1 MANDD
6 TVQLKTLILDTVP
19 DPPALED
26 GDEAKLFKSLPVKPR
41 GDRYKF
47 IRTIGFGGMK
57 AVLLVEDRDTG
68 REIAMALIPDYRD
81 RPHRDLERFVSEA
94 RINAMLEHPN
104 IVPVH
109 DIGKD
114 ASGAPYFT
122 MKYLRGKMLEKV
134 IKLLREGDAAT
145 TARYTLF
152 RRLQIFIRV
161 CNAIDFAHSHGVCHL
176 DIKPSNINLGDHGEV
191 VVLDWGLARMLDEN
205 GRAKLDD
212 RRPKGTPGYIAP
224 EYLNPASAGQVGIRS
239 DIYSLGALLY
249 AMLTL
254 EAPLAG
260 RSVEEI
266 LRHTAAGDVPRPSL
280 AAPGRDIP
288 ASLEAVCMKAMAR
301 KPEGRYNSVTE
312 LRDEITAYI
321 AGFSTRAEH
330 AGPVRQL
337 LLFAGR
343 NRMALLLL
351 LAALLVTLLVA
362 LLIWALFD

>member
-1 MANDD
+1 MEKID
-6 TVQLKTLILDTVP
+6 TGQLKTIVLDDVSAAP
-19 DPPALED
+19 SLDD
-26 GDEAKLFKSLPVKPR
+26 GDEARLFDSLPVKPR
-41 GDRYKF
+41 GERYKF

-68 REIAMALIPDYRD
+68 REVAMALIPDYRD
-81 RPHRDLERFVSEA
+81 RPHRDLERFVGEA

-134 IKLLREGDAAT
+134 IRLLRDGDGAA

-224 EYLNPASAGQVGIRS
+224 EYLNPASSGAVGVRS

-249 AMLTL
+249 VMLAL
-254 EAPLAG
+254 EPPLAG

-266 LRHTAAGDVPRPSL
+266 LRHTAAGDVPPPSS
-280 AAPGRDIP
+280 AAPERDIP

-312 LRDEITAYI
+312 LRDEITAYL
-321 AGFSTRAEH
+321 AGFSTQAEH
-330 AGPVRQL
+330 AGPVRRAALFTARNWMTL
-337 LLFAGR
+337 LLV
-343 NRMALLLL
+343 
-351 LAALLVTLLVA
+351 LAALLIAALV
-362 LLIWALFD
+362 WALFYF

>member
-1 MANDD
+1 MAKLE
-6 TVQLKTLILDTVP
+6 TGQLKTLIIDNAAA
-19 DPPALED
+19 PPSLED
-26 GDEAKLFKSLPVKPR
+26 GDEAQLFNSLPVKPR
-41 GDRYKF
+41 GERYKF

-68 REIAMALIPDYRD
+68 REIAMALIPDFRD

-109 DIGKD
+109 DIGID

-122 MKYLRGKMLEKV
+122 MKYLRGKMLEKI
-134 IKLLREGDAAT
+134 IKKLRSGDAEAT
-145 TARYTLF
+145 ERYTLF
-152 RRLQIFIRV
+152 RRLQIFLRV

-176 DIKPSNINLGDHGEV
+176 DIKPSNINIGDYGEV

-224 EYLNPASAGQVGIRS
+224 EYLDPASAGQVGVRS

-249 AMLTL
+249 ALLTL

-280 AAPGRDIP
+280 AAPERDIP
-288 ASLEAVCMKAMAR
+288 ASLDAVCMKAMTR
-301 KPEGRYNSVTE
+301 KPEGRYASVKE
-312 LRDEITAYI
+312 LRDEINAYL
-321 AGFSTRAEH
+321 AGFSTQAEH
-330 AGPVRQL
+330 AGPVRQVALFTARNWMTL
-337 LLFAGR
+337 LLV
-343 NRMALLLL
+343 
-351 LAALLVTLLVA
+351 LAALLIAALVLA
-362 LLIWALFD
+362 LLYF

>member
-1 MANDD
+1 MDKID
-6 TVQLKTLILDTVP
+6 TGQLKTIVIDDSAVP
-19 DPPALED
+19 DLD
-26 GDEAKLFKSLPVKPR
+26 NGDEALLFKSLPVKPR

-68 REIAMALIPDYRD
+68 REVAMALMPDFRD

-94 RINAMLEHPN
+94 RISAMLEHPN

-109 DIGKD
+109 DIGID

-122 MKYLRGKMLEKV
+122 MKYLRGKMLEKI
-134 IKLLREGDAAT
+134 IKLLRAEDAET
-145 TARYTLF
+145 MERYTLF

-161 CNAIDFAHSHGVCHL
+161 CNAINFAHSKGVCHL
-176 DIKPSNINLGDHGEV
+176 DIKPSNINIGDYGEV
-191 VVLDWGLARMLDEN
+191 VVLDWGLARKLDEN

-224 EYLNPASAGQVGIRS
+224 EYLDPRSAEQVGVRS

-249 AMLTL
+249 VMLTL
-254 EAPLAG
+254 EPPLAG
-260 RSVEEI
+260 LSVEEI

-301 KPEGRYNSVTE
+301 RPEGRYASVTE
-312 LRDEITAYI
+312 LRDEITAYL
-321 AGFSTRAEH
+321 AGFSTRAEN
-330 AGPVRQL
+330 AGPVREVALFTARNWMVL
-337 LLFAGR
+337 LLI
-343 NRMALLLL
+343 
-351 LAALLVTLLVA
+351 LAALLIAALVLA
-362 LLIWALFD
+362 LLYF

>member
-1 MANDD
+1 MAQTDSG
-6 TVQLKTLILDTVP
+6 QLKTLILDDEAP
-19 DPPALED
+19 APALED
-26 GDEAKLFKSLPVKPR
+26 GDEARLFKSLPVKPR
-41 GDRYKF
+41 GERYKF

-68 REIAMALIPDYRD
+68 REIAMALIPDFRD

-109 DIGKD
+109 DIGID

-122 MKYLRGKMLEKV
+122 MKYLRGKMLEK
-134 IKLLREGDAAT
+134 IIRQLRDGDEPT
-145 TARYTLF
+145 IARYTLF

-176 DIKPSNINLGDHGEV
+176 DIKPSNINIGDYGEV
-191 VVLDWGLARMLDEN
+191 VVLDWGLARLLDEN

-224 EYLNPASAGQVGIRS
+224 EYLNPASAAQVGIRS

-260 RSVEEI
+260 MSVEEI

-280 AAPGRDIP
+280 AAPERDIP

-301 KPEGRYNSVTE
+301 KPEGRYASVTE
-312 LRDEITAYI
+312 LRDEITAYL
-321 AGFSTRAEH
+321 AGFSTQAEH
-330 AGPVRQL
+330 AGPIRQAA
-337 LLFAGR
+337 LFAAR
-343 NRMALLLL
+343 HWMTLLLL
-351 LAALLVTLLVA
+351 LAALLIAALVLALLVT
-362 LLIWALFD
+362 

>member
-1 MANDD
+1 MANND
-6 TVQLKTLILDTVP
+6 TGQIKTLILD
-19 DPPALED
+19 DGAAPPALED
-26 GDEAKLFKSLPVKPR
+26 GDEAQLFKSLPVKPR
-41 GDRYKF
+41 GERYKF

-68 REIAMALIPDYRD
+68 REIAMALIPDFRD

-109 DIGKD
+109 DIGID

-122 MKYLRGKMLEKV
+122 MKYLRGQMLEKI
-134 IKLLREGDAAT
+134 IKLLRSGDAEAT
-145 TARYTLF
+145 ERFTLF

-161 CNAIDFAHSHGVCHL
+161 CSAINFAHSKGVCHL
-176 DIKPSNINLGDHGEV
+176 DIKPSNINIGDYGEV

-224 EYLNPASAGQVGIRS
+224 EYLNPNSAGEVGIRS

-260 RSVEEI
+260 MGVDEI

-280 AAPGRDIP
+280 AAPEREIP

-301 KPEGRYNSVTE
+301 KPEGRYASVTE
-312 LRDEITAYI
+312 LRDEITAYL
-321 AGFSTRAEH
+321 AGFSTQAEH
-330 AGPVRQL
+330 AGPVRQVA
-337 LLFAGR
+337 LFTAR
-343 NRMALLLL
+343 NWMTLLL
-351 LAALLVTLLVA
+351 LAAA
-362 LLIWALFD
+362 LLIAVLVLALLKS

>member
-1 MANDD
+1 MAKNE
-6 TVQLKTLILDTVP
+6 TEQLKTLIIDGEGAAPT
-19 DPPALED
+19 LEN
-26 GDEAKLFKSLPVKPR
+26 GDEARLFKSLPVKPR
-41 GDRYKF
+41 GERYKF

-68 REIAMALIPDYRD
+68 REIAMALIPDFRD

-109 DIGKD
+109 DIGID
-114 ASGAPYFT
+114 ASGSPYFT
-122 MKYLRGKMLEKV
+122 MKYLRGKMLEK
-134 IKLLREGDAAT
+134 IFKLLRSGDAEAT
-145 TARYTLF
+145 KRYTLF

-176 DIKPSNINLGDHGEV
+176 DIKPSNINIGDYGEV
-191 VVLDWGLARMLDEN
+191 VVLDWGLARILDEN

-224 EYLNPASAGQVGIRS
+224 EYLNPASADQVGIRS

-249 AMLTL
+249 TMLTL

-260 RSVEEI
+260 MSVDEI

-280 AAPGRDIP
+280 AAPGREIP

-301 KPEGRYNSVTE
+301 KPEGRYDSVTE
-312 LRDEITAYI
+312 LRDEITAYL

-330 AGPVRQL
+330 AGPIRQAALFTVRHWMTL
-337 LLFAGR
+337 LLV
-343 NRMALLLL
+343 
-351 LAALLVTLLVA
+351 LAALLIAGLLLA
-362 LLIWALFD
+362 LLKS

>member
-1 MANDD
+1 MSKDSGHFNTRIIGDEP
-6 TVQLKTLILDTVP
+6 VP
-19 DPPALED
+19 DLDD
-26 GDEAKLFKSLPVKPR
+26 GGAELLKSLPVKPR
-41 GDRYKF
+41 GERYKF

-109 DIGKD
+109 DIGID

-134 IKLLREGDAAT
+134 MKQLRSGDEET
-145 TARYTLF
+145 TKRYTLF

-176 DIKPSNINLGDHGEV
+176 DIKPSNINVGDYGEV
-191 VVLDWGLARMLDEN
+191 VVLDWGLARMLDDN

-249 AMLTL
+249 ALLAL

-266 LRHTAAGDVPRPSL
+266 LIHTAAGDVPRPSL
-280 AAPGRDIP
+280 AAPEREIP

-301 KPEGRYNSVTE
+301 KPEGRYSSARE
-312 LRDEITAYI
+312 LRDEITAYL

-330 AGPVRQL
+330 AGPVRL
-337 LLFAGR
+337 VVLFAAR
-343 NRMALLLL
+343 NWMRLLLL
-351 LAALLVTLLVA
+351 LAALLIAVLL
-362 LLIWALFD
+362 WALIFT